1 MQQCMIVAN
10 YESKNMCTYG
20 SSKNLK
26 KIKVAV
32 RLDAELIR
40 RTAEETYDVSRVA
53 FTSPL
58 FITTA
63 CGWQPQKARCIFLI
77 FISVTLKVQSE
88 IL

>member
-1 MQQCMIVAN
+1 MIVAN

-20 SSKNLK
+20 SSKNK
-26 KIKVAV
+26 KIEVAV
-32 RLDAELIR
+32 HLDAELIR

-63 CGWQPQKARCIFLI
+63 CGGQPQKARFIFLI
-77 FISVTLKVQSE
+77 FISVTLEVQSE